1 MQLLRQPI
9 HALAGRITVEA
20 TAGWGTEM
28 AIAIPLDPPR
38 AVDHPGR
45 SRRTSAPRTPAMTFL
60 GRAME
65 SPELFNTQYV
75 SVTSTNHS
83 EKRSDYWIDV
93 AADGQTAPE

>member
-1 MQLLRQPI
+1 
-9 HALAGRITVEA
+9 
-20 TAGWGTEM
+20 
-28 AIAIPLDPPR
+28 
-38 AVDHPGR
+38 
-45 SRRTSAPRTPAMTFL
+45 MTFL

-83 EKRSDYWIDV
+83 EKRSDYWIDI